1 MIRRPPRSTR
11 TDTLFPYTTLFRS
24 QKPGAAVRARIEKSL
39 YGAGLRTRQDHRHA
53 RDFDAHEGPGLG
65 KILRN
70 RCRDRQSPEQCQLF
84 ALEDAVVKIGLNV
97 DVRRARLD
105 VRHLRARQS
114 KRGLVL
120 AVGGLAR
127 LVRKSGLGHGS
138 QLLSYFIR
146 LMFRMFRVKPST
158 QNIDR

>member
-1 MIRRPPRSTR
+1 M
-11 TDTLFPYTTLFRS
+11 
-24 QKPGAAVRARIEKSL
+24 RISDWSSDVCSSDL
-39 YGAGLRTRQDHRHA
+39 
-53 RDFDAHEGPGLG
+53 LG

-70 RCRDRQSPEQCQLF
+70 RCRDRQSLEQCQLF

-158 QNIDR
+158 QNIDRYKPFSSPACLGM